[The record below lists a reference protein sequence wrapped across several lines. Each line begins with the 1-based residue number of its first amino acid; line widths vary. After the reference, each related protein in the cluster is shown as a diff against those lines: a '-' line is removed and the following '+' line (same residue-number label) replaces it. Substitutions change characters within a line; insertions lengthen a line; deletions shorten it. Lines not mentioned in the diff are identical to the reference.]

1 MATDNTIVE
10 SSRRGAAS
18 WKRVALR
25 WWLWGAVSVPP
36 AALLHELGHFLVFW
50 SLGLPGAALHY
61 GSAGFNRSGV
71 FFNAV
76 MKGDLAAAAE
86 VAPVWG
92 VATALSMGLVA
103 TYAVVF
109 ACCALCAKWKA
120 HPLLVAMGYLSNLRI
135 FAALIAVALTLSG
148 ARVNAVCDECWLE
161 RITGIPLA
169 VLALPG
175 VISLVGA
182 AIWLWRYF
190 PRDHRRVAVGA
201 MSLGIA
207 MGLAF
212 YAGFLGP
219 LVLP

>member
-1 MATDNTIVE
+1 MATESAIAE
-10 SSRRGAAS
+10 SSPPRAAS
-18 WKRVALR
+18 WKQVARR

-50 SLGLPGAALHY
+50 ALGLPGAALHY
-61 GSAGFNRSGV
+61 GSAGFSGSGG

-76 MKGDLAAAAE
+76 MKGDLVAAAE
-86 VAPVWG
+86 FAPVWG
-92 VATALSMGLVA
+92 VATALSMGLIA
-103 TYAVVF
+103 TYAVVL

-135 FAALIAVALTLSG
+135 FAALIAVALTLGG

-190 PRDHRRVAVGA
+190 PRDHRWAAVGA

-212 YAGFLGP
+212 YASFLGP
-219 LVLP
+219 LLLP

>member
-1 MATDNTIVE
+1 MATESAIAE
-10 SSRRGAAS
+10 SSPPGARS

-25 WWLWGAVSVPP
+25 WWLWGALSVPP

-92 VATALSMGLVA
+92 VATALAMGLVA

-109 ACCALCAKWKA
+109 ACCTLCAKWKA
-120 HPLLVAMGYLSNLRI
+120 TPVARGHGLSLQPSYFRCPDRCR
-135 FAALIAVALTLSG
+135 AYPRRG
-148 ARVNAVCDECWLE
+148 PGECRL
-161 RITGIPLA
+161 
-169 VLALPG
+169 
-175 VISLVGA
+175 
-182 AIWLWRYF
+182 
-190 PRDHRRVAVGA
+190 
-201 MSLGIA
+201 
-207 MGLAF
+207 
-212 YAGFLGP
+212 
-219 LVLP
+219 

>member
-1 MATDNTIVE
+1 MATDSTIVE
-10 SSRRGAAS
+10 SFSPGARS

-25 WWLWGAVSVPP
+25 WWLWGALSVPP

-92 VATALSMGLVA
+92 VATALAMGLVA
-103 TYAVVF
+103 TYAVVL
-109 ACCALCAKWKA
+109 ACCTLCAKWKA
-120 HPLLVAMGYLSNLRI
+120 HPLLVAVGYLSNLRI
-135 FAALIAVALTLSG
+135 FAALIAVALTLGG

-212 YAGFLGP
+212 YASFLGP
-219 LVLP
+219 LLLP

>member
-1 MATDNTIVE
+1 MATERTIAE
-10 SSRRGAAS
+10 SSPPGARS

-25 WWLWGAVSVPP
+25 WWLWGALSVPP

-92 VATALSMGLVA
+92 VATALAMGLVA

-109 ACCALCAKWKA
+109 ACCTLCAKWKP

-135 FAALIAVALTLSG
+135 FAALIAVVLTLGG

-201 MSLGIA
+201 MCLGIA

-212 YAGFLGP
+212 YGSFLGP
-219 LVLP
+219 LLLP

>member
-1 MATDNTIVE
+1 M
-10 SSRRGAAS
+10 
-18 WKRVALR
+18 
-25 WWLWGAVSVPP
+25 
-36 AALLHELGHFLVFW
+36 
-50 SLGLPGAALHY
+50 
-61 GSAGFNRSGV
+61 
-71 FFNAV
+71 
-76 MKGDLAAAAE
+76 
-86 VAPVWG
+86 WG
-92 VATALSMGLVA
+92 VATALAMGLVA

-109 ACCALCAKWKA
+109 ACCTLCAKWKP

-135 FAALIAVALTLSG
+135 FAALIAVVLTLGG

-201 MSLGIA
+201 MCLGIA

-219 LVLP
+219 LVLPFAGGIQRLTWAWGAQKEVTPWQCGRGARPPMFCLTMAGCTPGR